1 MGEALTAI
9 AVLSLVIL
17 LIPDLSFCETDPY
30 HLFPADYCLSQS
42 CAMLAAK
49 RTELNSR
56 AADLPDIRFSDK
68 GNVSMA
74 RTLSLGRGNRQIVIE
89 LGFGRLVFR

>member
-1 MGEALTAI
+1 
-9 AVLSLVIL
+9 
-17 LIPDLSFCETDPY
+17 
-30 HLFPADYCLSQS
+30 
-42 CAMLAAK
+42 MLAAE

-56 AADLPDIRFSDK
+56 ASDLPDIRFSDK

-74 RTLSLGRGNRQIVIE
+74 RTLRLGRGNREIVIE